1 MGSEAPR
8 ESTSKWM
15 SEPGALETVAIGLM
29 TMAITVLM
37 VTALGG
43 FWPRYP
49 TFGDNGV
56 YIGIAEQIAVA
67 DIRGLEPKH
76 LWGYPYVGA
85 ALSVVT
91 GLGAD
96 VTLLVVCWVSAIVA
110 LLLTRQLWGGWVAC
124 FFAVTS
130 IEWIQQSTMGSAQSL
145 AIALTFGSFVAAR
158 RDRWPLAALLASLC
172 TVVRPEGALAL
183 LALGLVLLWRRQIR
197 TLAVCVAIGI
207 LVGAAY
213 AAPMYAA
220 FGDPFVNYHTYERQ
234 DFSGFIVSWPL
245 TAIVSTALTSSSP
258 LTHKAMAAFW
268 MAAVL
273 LGAVAMVVSPYFREH
288 ARRYPYEVLYG
299 ALVLAFYLSYNSE
312 HAFHQFARFTL
323 SVVPLTYFA
332 LLPWFPKDRRIV
344 WAAGA
349 VTSVFAGASVMNV
362 RRSLAL
368 FSRVLGR

>member
-1 MGSEAPR
+1 MGSEA
-8 ESTSKWM
+8 EQKSTSKWM
-15 SEPGALETVAIGLM
+15 TEPSVLETVLLGLF
-29 TMAITVLM
+29 TMVITVLM
-37 VTALGG
+37 ATALGG
-43 FWPRYP
+43 FWQRYP

-56 YIGIAEQIAVA
+56 YVGIAERIAAA
-67 DIRGLEPKH
+67 DIGGLEPKH
-76 LWGYPYVGA
+76 LWGYPYFGA

-91 GLGAD
+91 GVRAD
-96 VTLLVVCWVSAIVA
+96 VTLLAVCWVSAILA
-110 LLLTRQLWGGWVAC
+110 LLLTHRLWGGWVAS

-130 IEWIQQSTMGSAQSL
+130 VEWIQQSTMGSAQSL
-145 AIALTFGSFVAAR
+145 AIALTFGSFLAAR

-183 LALGLVLLWRRQIR
+183 LALGLVLLWRRQIH
-197 TLAVCVAIGI
+197 TLAACVAIGI

-220 FGDPFVNYHTYERQ
+220 FGDPFANYHTYERQ
-234 DFSGFIVSWPL
+234 DFSGFIISWPL

-268 MAAVL
+268 MVVVL
-273 LGAVAMVVSPYFREH
+273 LGAVAMAVTPHFRQH
-288 ARRYPYEVLYG
+288 ARRHPYEAAYA
-299 ALVLAFYLSYNSE
+299 ALVIAFYLTYNSQ

-323 SVVPLTYFA
+323 SVVPLAYFA

-344 WAAGA
+344 WTAGA
-349 VTSVFAGASVMNV
+349 VTSVFAGASVMNI

-368 FSRVLGR
+368 FGRLIGR